1 MKNNWNK
8 LDNAAKI
15 FPAADSKSD
24 SQVFRFSCELNQPIQ
39 PELLQHA
46 LDNTIRVF
54 PAYQCVLKRGLFWY
68 YLESTDMKPV
78 VREEYKPPCSPL
90 YDKNRK
96 SLLFEVTYYR
106 NRIHLEVYHVLSDGT
121 GAMYFLKTLLAKY
134 LAAAKGA
141 KEPSLD
147 YDATAMQMET
157 DSFQKYYNDEK
168 PIRKTKNIAACKLRG
183 QKYNENRLK
192 VITGHCSVKEVLK
205 AAHSYQ
211 TTLTAFLCACMMQ
224 AISEELSVRAKKKP
238 VILAV
243 PVNLRN
249 FFPSVSARN
258 FFSLIF
264 TDYNFHETMP
274 AFAEIVKK
282 IDTDFKQKLS
292 REYLANSI
300 NMYSAVER
308 NIFSRIVPLV
318 LKDFFLGIAYQLSSL
333 QSTATLSNIG
343 IVTFAEEYADSIRSF
358 DVYVST
364 NKLQACVCSFRD
376 TLSISFT
383 SPFIS
388 SDIQRNFFRILTN
401 LGIQIEITTNPIDD
415 WQEV

>member
-1 MKNNWNK
+1 
-8 LDNAAKI
+8 
-15 FPAADSKSD
+15 
-24 SQVFRFSCELNQPIQ
+24 
-39 PELLQHA
+39 
-46 LDNTIRVF
+46 
-54 PAYQCVLKRGLFWY
+54 
-68 YLESTDMKPV
+68 
-78 VREEYKPPCSPL
+78 
-90 YDKNRK
+90 
-96 SLLFEVTYYR
+96 
-106 NRIHLEVYHVLSDGT
+106 
-121 GAMYFLKTLLAKY
+121 
-134 LAAAKGA
+134 
-141 KEPSLD
+141 
-147 YDATAMQMET
+147 
-157 DSFQKYYNDEK
+157 
-168 PIRKTKNIAACKLRG
+168 
-183 QKYNENRLK
+183 
-192 VITGHCSVKEVLK
+192 
-205 AAHSYQ
+205 
-211 TTLTAFLCACMMQ
+211 
-224 AISEELSVRAKKKP
+224 
-238 VILAV
+238 
-243 PVNLRN
+243 
-249 FFPSVSARN
+249 
-258 FFSLIF
+258 
-264 TDYNFHETMP
+264 MP

-282 IDTDFKQKLS
+282 IDADFKQKLS

-318 LKDFFLGIAYQLSSL
+318 LKDFFLRIAYQLSSL

>member
-54 PAYQCVLKRGLFWY
+54 PAYQCILKRGLFWY

-192 VITGHCSVKEVLK
+192 IITGNCSVKEVLK

-258 FFSLIF
+258 FFSLIPVN
-264 TDYNFHETMP
+264 TLQTASTCIRQWNG
-274 AFAEIVKK
+274 
-282 IDTDFKQKLS
+282 
-292 REYLANSI
+292 
-300 NMYSAVER
+300 
-308 NIFSRIVPLV
+308 IFSHELFP
-318 LKDFFLGIAYQLSSL
+318 LSSKIFSL
-333 QSTATLSNIG
+333 ELP
-343 IVTFAEEYADSIRSF
+343 
-358 DVYVST
+358 
-364 NKLQACVCSFRD
+364 
-376 TLSISFT
+376 ISFLLCKAQPLYQT
-383 SPFIS
+383 SGLSLSQKNMQIPS
-388 SDIQRNFFRILTN
+388 VHLTYM
-401 LGIQIEITTNPIDD
+401 
-415 WQEV
+415 